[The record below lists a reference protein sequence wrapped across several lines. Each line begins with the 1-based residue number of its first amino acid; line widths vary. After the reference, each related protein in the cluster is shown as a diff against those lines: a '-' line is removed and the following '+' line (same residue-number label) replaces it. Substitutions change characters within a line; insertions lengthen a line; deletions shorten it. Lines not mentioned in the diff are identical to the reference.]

1 MKIIN
6 PIIDPK
12 IQLTK
17 KSSLFSSSFYTKQ
30 IPLPDEDVLEPV
42 EFTIEKAR
50 SAHTFW
56 IKQICE
62 VTSSSAVARGTGI
75 SGRPP
80 EMLEAKMKKGEAV
93 IAFASDGR
101 WAGFSFISAW
111 EDGKYVSNSGLIV
124 APEFRH
130 TGLAKRIK
138 KEIFDLSRE
147 KYPDARIFSL
157 TSSLAVMKINH
168 ELGFEP
174 VTFSELTNDDVFWG
188 NCKTCVNCPI
198 LISKERKNCLCTA
211 MLYDPNKNSS
221 SLHTNVLPK
230 R

>member
-12 IQLTK
+12 INLTK
-17 KSSLFSSSFYTKQ
+17 KNFLFSGSFRNKPTS
-30 IPLPDEDVLEPV
+30 LPVEDVAEPV

-56 IKQICE
+56 IRQICE
-62 VTSSSAVARGTGI
+62 VTLSSAIARGTGI
-75 SGRPP
+75 SGRSP
-80 EMLEAKMKKGEAV
+80 EMLETKMKKGEAV

-111 EDGKYVSNSGLIV
+111 ENGKYVSNSGLIV

-138 KEIFDLSRE
+138 RKTFELSRE

-157 TSSLAVMKINH
+157 TSGLAVMKMNH

-174 VTFSELTNDDVFWG
+174 VTFSELPHDDLFWES
-188 NCKTCVNCPI
+188 CKTCVNCPI
-198 LISKERKNCLCTA
+198 LMSKERKNCLCTA
-211 MLYDPNKNSS
+211 MLYDPKGTGISI
-221 SLHTNVLPK
+221 
-230 R
+230 

>member
-12 IQLTK
+12 INLTK
-17 KSSLFSSSFYTKQ
+17 KSSLFSSSFRNRLTFSSN
-30 IPLPDEDVLEPV
+30 EDVTEPV

-62 VTSSSAVARGTGI
+62 VTLSSAIARGTGI
-75 SGRPP
+75 SGRSP
-80 EMLEAKMKKGEAV
+80 EMLETKMKKGEAV

-111 EDGKYVSNSGLIV
+111 ENGKYVSNSGLIV

-138 KEIFDLSRE
+138 KKIFELSRE
-147 KYPDARIFSL
+147 KYPDASIFSL
-157 TSSLAVMKINH
+157 TSALAVMKMNH
-168 ELGFEP
+168 ELSFEP
-174 VTFSELTNDDVFWG
+174 VTFSEITNDDLFWE
-188 NCKTCVNCPI
+188 NCKSCINCPI

-211 MLYDPNKNSS
+211 MLYDPKSNSS
-221 SLHTNVLPK
+221 SS
-230 R
+230 